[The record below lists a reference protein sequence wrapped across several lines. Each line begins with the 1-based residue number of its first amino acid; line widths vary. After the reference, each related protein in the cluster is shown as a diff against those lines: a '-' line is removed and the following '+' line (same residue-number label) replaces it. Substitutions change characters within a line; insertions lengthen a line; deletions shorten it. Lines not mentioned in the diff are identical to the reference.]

1 MKSKISLKFLAA
13 LSAILIVASIM
24 FTRLVISES
33 RDLIKEITLANTGFE
48 LMIAGNIDIQFF
60 PSPRVT
66 LNDVRLRNPS
76 YPQELASTSVA
87 ELTIDVKSLL
97 QGDLH
102 IRELNTNG
110 LHVNLYTGADGINI
124 WENTHISSM
133 SESSENSLSFE
144 SRTPFI
150 IEDIQISNA
159 SVDLQNANQGLRY
172 SIRNINFKSRNINNE
187 EIPFSIDTDF
197 NLVDGGMSDSLPM
210 RLNSKISI
218 DSDLENI
225 SIEEINFSITPML
238 VTGAITIDD
247 YYGEPNYGGYLES
260 KNVDIIGL
268 MQNLGYMETT
278 AEFTGE
284 VNPAQN
290 FNFTL
295 DFSGNDTLLNLDEL
309 EATLGE
315 TRIQASGDIRYPT
328 EFSPS
333 NIRYDVITSSIDL
346 SPFIF
351 PEVISKEQENE
362 SFLDSSAIQTQSK
375 INTDVPLPII
385 DLIKAGNFLGSVA
398 IESIAANDLII
409 ENVNLFTNIEDG
421 VLDIEL
427 QPTSLYG
434 GTAQGLLRIDTSR
447 NDTQLL
453 TQLSLDQLNITEFA
467 SSATDINPITGRLN
481 VDASYDAIGTT
492 TNELL
497 GTLNGATSFM
507 VSENS
512 VDIGLIKQVFTEI
525 AALSPS
531 GDSIQQWPDVI
542 QFGEVSGNIT
552 LENGITDNQALTL
565 RMDNFAISGSGGI
578 DLNAGAFNYDL
589 QFAILSPPET
599 QTIPINQLYH
609 NIPWPVTCNSQF
621 TDEVSQYCRPDFTR
635 VREIFSQLGRNELQ
649 RRVEDEINDQIPDIL
664 QEPARQILRSIL
676 N

>member
-24 FTRLVISES
+24 LTRLVISES
-33 RDLIKEITLANTGFE
+33 RDLIKKITLANTGYE
-48 LMIAGNIDIQFF
+48 LIIAGNIDIQFF
-60 PSPRVT
+60 PSSRVT

-124 WENTHISSM
+124 WANTHISSIWK
-133 SESSENSLSFE
+133 SSENSLPFE
-144 SRTPFI
+144 NRKPFI
-150 IEDIQISNA
+150 IEDIQISDA
-159 SVDLQNANQGLRY
+159 SVDLQNVNQGLRY
-172 SIRNINFKSRNINNE
+172 SIRKINFKSRNINNE

-197 NLVDGGMSDSLPM
+197 NLVDGGMRDSLPM

-225 SIEEINFSITPML
+225 SIGEINFSITPML

-247 YYGEPNYGGYLES
+247 YFGEPNYGGYLES

-351 PEVISKEQENE
+351 SEVISKEQENE
-362 SFLDSSAIQTQSK
+362 SFLDSSAIQIQSK
-375 INTDVPLPII
+375 INTDVPLPI
-385 DLIKAGNFLGSVA
+385 DLIKAGNFLGSIA
-398 IESIAANDLII
+398 IESITANDLII

-434 GTAQGLLRIDTSR
+434 GTAQGLMRIDTSR

-453 TQLSLDQLNITEFA
+453 TQLSLDRLNITEFA
-467 SSATDINPITGRLN
+467 SAMSNINPITGRLN
-481 VDASYDAIGTT
+481 VEASYDAIGTT
-492 TNELL
+492 INELL
-497 GTLNGATSFM
+497 GTLNGATSFT

-525 AALSPS
+525 AALSPR

-542 QFGEVSGNIT
+542 QFGEVDGHII

-565 RMDNFAISGSGGI
+565 RMDNFAIGGSGGI

-589 QFAILSPPET
+589 QFTILAPPET
-599 QTIPINQLYH
+599 QTIPINQLFH
-609 NIPWPVTCNSQF
+609 NIAWPVTCNSQF
-621 TDEVSQYCRPDFTR
+621 TDEVSQYCAPDFTR

-649 RRVEDEINDQIPDIL
+649 QRVEDEINDQIPDIL
-664 QEPARQILRSIL
+664 QEPARQILRNIL